1 MSKLSD
7 KFKDFSKPPMKPK
20 EVVIKKEA
28 LKPPKTPKPIIDYEG
43 IDFNKIANS
52 SEFKRFIF
60 MIRTGSTFRG
70 SNVELDKKLIKTEE
84 EINIIKELGRG
95 THQDFKSVVS
105 ELKEAL
111 AKRKAK
117 IEE

>member
-7 KFKDFSKPPMKPK
+7 KFKDFSKPPIKPK
-20 EVVIKKEA
+20 KQPIKKRD
-28 LKPPKTPKPIIDYEG
+28 LKPPKVTKPIIDYEG

-52 SEFKRFIF
+52 SEFRRFIY

-70 SNVELDKKLIKTEE
+70 SNIELDKKLLKTEQ
-84 EINIIKELGRG
+84 EINIIKEIGRG